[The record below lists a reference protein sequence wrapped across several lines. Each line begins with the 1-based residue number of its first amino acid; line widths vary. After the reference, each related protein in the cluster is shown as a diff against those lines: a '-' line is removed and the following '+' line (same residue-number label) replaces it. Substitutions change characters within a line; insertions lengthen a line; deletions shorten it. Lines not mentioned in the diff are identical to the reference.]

1 MLRRASLHSLSALLL
16 VAPSH
21 AFARLVPSVAA
32 SRSVT
37 TTAPVLSSAG
47 IRPHPTT
54 AFSAPHRNGRA
65 GQPLLALRGG
75 VLSALA
81 PTTLTGTFNVIFLGL
96 SLACAALVFGTREKR
111 TGEVV
116 PEKVRSLQ
124 WRFLLVF
131 WLFKMADWL
140 QGPYFYEVYASK
152 VINGAAVS
160 TQGVAN
166 LFLTGFGSTALFGAV
181 VGGLVD
187 SVGRKRGSLA
197 FAVFYAIS
205 ALSTKCATLP
215 QLLAGRVAGGIGT
228 SLLFSAPEAWL
239 VSEHQ
244 SSGADGKYLS
254 QTFGLAYFGD
264 AIVAIVA
271 GQLAG
276 LVAAGRGPTAP
287 FELSTLF
294 LAAGAAVVLLAWRE
308 NMGGKAAAAAAAAP
322 KKEKRKAKEA
332 DAKPES
338 AAREGGGTIVKDALA
353 AMLADRKILLVG
365 AVQVS
370 AAECCRVPLSAPECH

>member
-1 MLRRASLHSLSALLL
+1 M
-16 VAPSH
+16 
-21 AFARLVPSVAA
+21 
-32 SRSVT
+32 
-37 TTAPVLSSAG
+37 LSSAG

-338 AAREGGGTIVKDALA
+338 AAREDGGTIVKDALA

>member
-1 MLRRASLHSLSALLL
+1 M
-16 VAPSH
+16 
-21 AFARLVPSVAA
+21 
-32 SRSVT
+32 
-37 TTAPVLSSAG
+37 
-47 IRPHPTT
+47 
-54 AFSAPHRNGRA
+54 
-65 GQPLLALRGG
+65 
-75 VLSALA
+75 
-81 PTTLTGTFNVIFLGL
+81 
-96 SLACAALVFGTREKR
+96 
-111 TGEVV
+111 
-116 PEKVRSLQ
+116 
-124 WRFLLVF
+124 
-131 WLFKMADWL
+131 
-140 QGPYFYEVYASK
+140 
-152 VINGAAVS
+152 INGAAVS

-239 VSEHQ
+239 ISEHQ

-338 AAREGGGTIVKDALA
+338 AAREDGGTIVKDALA

-365 AVQVS
+365 AVQVG
-370 AAECCRVPLSAPECH
+370 AAECC

>member
-1 MLRRASLHSLSALLL
+1 
-16 VAPSH
+16 
-21 AFARLVPSVAA
+21 
-32 SRSVT
+32 
-37 TTAPVLSSAG
+37 VLSSAG
-47 IRPHPTT
+47 IPPHPTT

-81 PTTLTGTFNVIFLGL
+81 PTTLAGTFNVVFLGL

-338 AAREGGGTIVKDALA
+338 AAREDGGTIVKDALA

-365 AVQVS
+365 AVQVGAAECCRVLPS
-370 AAECCRVPLSAPECH
+370 AAECCRVPLSVTECH